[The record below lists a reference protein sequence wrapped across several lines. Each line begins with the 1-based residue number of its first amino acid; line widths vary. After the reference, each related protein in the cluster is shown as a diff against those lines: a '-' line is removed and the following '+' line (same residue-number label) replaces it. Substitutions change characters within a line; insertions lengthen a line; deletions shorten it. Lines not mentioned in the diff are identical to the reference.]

1 MQQQFGAGNAKP
13 VVSSLVIDWML
24 RRLLLLLLIC
34 DQSTLKQ
41 ALFLSLSSS
50 LSLPETAPYPVD

>member
-13 VVSSLVIDWML
+13 VVSSPVIDWML
-24 RRLLLLLLIC
+24 RRLLLLLLLIC

-41 ALFLSLSSS
+41 ALFLSLF
-50 LSLPETAPYPVD
+50 LSFAT

>member
-41 ALFLSLSSS
+41 ALFLSLSLF
-50 LSLPETAPYPVD
+50 LSFAT